1 MYLCVYTRVRMYA
14 CLCVH
19 MYMCVCMC
27 IHVFVCVVYYHL
39 MIPTEW
45 SGVSGLQ
52 ENLRKTQRELERVQS
67 AEAHAKTGKK
77 RMEAQLKE
85 SYR

>member
-1 MYLCVYTRVRMYA
+1 MHVCVYIHVCTYVCMYLCY
-14 CLCVH
+14 
-19 MYMCVCMC
+19 
-27 IHVFVCVVYYHL
+27 L
-39 MIPTEW
+39 MISIES
-45 SGVSGLQ
+45 SGVNALQ
-52 ENLRKTQRELERVQS
+52 ENLRKTQRELERAQS

>member
-1 MYLCVYTRVRMYA
+1 M
-14 CLCVH
+14 
-19 MYMCVCMC
+19 
-27 IHVFVCVVYYHL
+27 VFA
-39 MIPTEW
+39 ES
-45 SGVSGLQ
+45 SGVSALQ
-52 ENLRKTQRELERVQS
+52 ENLRKRQRELEIAQN

>member
-1 MYLCVYTRVRMYA
+1 MS
-14 CLCVH
+14 
-19 MYMCVCMC
+19 VC
-27 IHVFVCVVYYHL
+27 IFVCIYTCCL
-39 MIPTEW
+39 MISTES
-45 SGVSGLQ
+45 SGVNALQ
-52 ENLRKTQRELERVQS
+52 ENLRKTQIELERAQS

>member
-1 MYLCVYTRVRMYA
+1 MVCIM
-14 CLCVH
+14 CL
-19 MYMCVCMC
+19 CVCMC
-27 IHVFVCVVYYHL
+27 LIFA
-39 MIPTEW
+39 ES
-45 SGVSGLQ
+45 SGVSALQ

-67 AEAHAKTGKK
+67 AEAHAKTSKK

>member
-1 MYLCVYTRVRMYA
+1 MLCEYVCECMYLCVYIHVCT
-14 CLCVH
+14 
-19 MYMCVCMC
+19 CMC
-27 IHVFVCVVYYHL
+27 CL
-39 MIPTEW
+39 MISTES
-45 SGVSGLQ
+45 SGVNALQ
-52 ENLRKTQRELERVQS
+52 ENLRKTQIELERAQS